1 MNNYDAHVIDE
12 AVKAFA
18 KHETIYTIGLSCID
32 VLDFR
37 EPDSCVY
44 ALRVVFDHQRGNRV
58 YISGDLGEAVVYPTC
73 PATLEDMAY
82 CFSSRKD
89 DGSISV
95 NWGYFLEKLRA
106 TSDRWQW
113 TPERFWEDFK
123 EHCKEADIDA
133 DDFIEDYEN
142 AYRDS
147 NVEIDARLGVTLSK
161 TAQFE
166 LREIA
171 PDYSEWIYDCGKRVS
186 PRVIL
191 WLVALR
197 LAFEAVEKERGAH
210 VEQQADNS
218 KED

>member
-1 MNNYDAHVIDE
+1 MNNYDAQVIDE

-37 EPDSCVY
+37 DPDSFVY
-44 ALRVVFDHQRGNRV
+44 ALRFVFDHQRGNRV

-95 NWGYFLEKLRA
+95 NWGYFLEKVRA
-106 TSDRWQW
+106 TSDRWCW
-113 TPERFWEDFK
+113 TDERFWEDFK
-123 EHCKEADIDA
+123 EHCEEEGLDGL
-133 DDFIEDYEN
+133 DFIENHKEFYWDGAVSVDTE
-142 AYRDS
+142 R
-147 NVEIDARLGVTLSK
+147 GVTLSEFAK
-161 TAQFE
+161 EE
-166 LREIA
+166 LHDID
-171 PDYSEWIYDCGKRVS
+171 PDFAGWVYDCGKRVS

-197 LAFEAVEKERGAH
+197 LACEAVEKERGAH
-210 VEQQADNS
+210 VEQQADNCH
-218 KED
+218 